1 MGKKWKQG
9 QILFSWAPKSL
20 RMVTTARKLKKLALW
35 KKCSDK
41 PRQHI
46 KKQRH
51 HFAGKSLRSQ
61 SYGFSSC
68 HVWMW
73 ELDYKEGWALKN
85 RCFRTALEKTLES
98 PLDSKEIK
106 RVNPEGNQLWIFIGR
121 TDAEAETPIFWHSN
135 TPIHLMRRADSVEK
149 TLMQENIEDRRRRGW
164 QRMRWLDGIINSIQ
178 FNKLLEIVKDREAWC
193 AAIHGVAKSC
203 TRPSDWTTRS
213 SHARYH
219 GP

>member
-121 TDAEAETPIFWHSN
+121 TDAEAEAPILWRPAAKSWLGKRPWCWKRLRVRWEGGDRGWYGWMASYFG
-135 TPIHLMRRADSVEK
+135 HLLQRADLEK
-149 TLMQENIEDRRRRGW
+149 TLMLEKMEGMMRRGR
-164 QRMRWLDGIINSIQ
+164 QRMRWLDGITHQLNGHESEQ
-178 FNKLLEIVKDREAWC
+178 TPGR
-193 AAIHGVAKSC
+193 
-203 TRPSDWTTRS
+203 
-213 SHARYH
+213 
-219 GP
+219 